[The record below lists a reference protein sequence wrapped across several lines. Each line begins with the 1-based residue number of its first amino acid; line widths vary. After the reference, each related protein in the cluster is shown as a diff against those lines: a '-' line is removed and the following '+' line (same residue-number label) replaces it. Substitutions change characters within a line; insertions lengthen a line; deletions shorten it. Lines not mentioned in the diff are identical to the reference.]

1 MGPTMGAT
9 MRRKQAIEHRVLPLD
24 SELRAGDGEQAG
36 QLVGHAAV
44 FNQWTMISDWFGDGW
59 DESVAPGAFRKTIKE
74 ADIRALW
81 NHDPNIILGR
91 NKAGTLKLSEDE
103 TGLLTI
109 ITPPDNEWGRPIM
122 DAVKRGDVSG
132 MSIAFQVIK
141 EQWER
146 PAKKKDANEPRERPK
161 RTIKEAQL
169 FDVSPVTF
177 PAFPQTD
184 VAARSAEG
192 DSDDALLPAFR
203 AARLAELGLPLE
215 AEERSILRAAAE
227 LMLRVSEEPGSVGA
241 DEAPLL
247 PHSPTAPIAEPVDCS
262 HSAEARARRI
272 KLIQMALEA

>member
-1 MGPTMGAT
+1 
-9 MRRKQAIEHRVLPLD
+9 MRRKAVIEHRVLPLD
-24 SELRAGDGEQAG
+24 IELRAVDGQPG

-44 FNQWTMISDWFGDGW
+44 FNQWSTISDWFGDGW

-81 NHDPNIILGR
+81 NHDPNIVLGR
-91 NKAGTLKLSEDE
+91 NKAGTLELSEDE
-103 TGLLTI
+103 TGLLTT
-109 ITPPDNEWGRPIM
+109 ITPPDNEWGRPIV
-122 DAVKRGDVSG
+122 DAVRRGDVSG

-141 EQWER
+141 EQWDR
-146 PAKKKDANEPRERPK
+146 PAQKKDANAPKERPK

-184 VAARSAEG
+184 VAARSEDG
-192 DSDDALLPAFR
+192 ESDGLLPAFR

-215 AEERSILRAAAE
+215 AEDRSILRAAAE
-227 LMLRVSEEPGSVGA
+227 LMLRVSGEPEPPGA
-241 DEAPLL
+241 DEAP
-247 PHSPTAPIAEPVDCS
+247 PVDHSSQAPDAEPVDFS
-262 HSAEARARRI
+262 HSTEARARRV